1 MDVYL
6 YSYNCPRW
14 YGTVSGLRNFTT
26 DEKTSKKEAVKKMVN
41 TSNTLSGSQ
50 SCSVSLLLKYKLSI
64 NSIETYPNVM
74 QLPTSLQNEVTK
86 EVASIT
92 E

>member
-26 DEKTSKKEAVKKMVN
+26 DENTSKEEVVKN
-41 TSNTLSGSQ
+41 G
-50 SCSVSLLLKYKLSI
+50 
-64 NSIETYPNVM
+64 
-74 QLPTSLQNEVTK
+74 
-86 EVASIT
+86 
-92 E
+92 